1 MSMLRGKGTIS
12 AMGIKESIMDR
23 LSSIFGGSSST
34 KTSPPPQPPAGA
46 ETVESLCKN
55 LEITQQEAE
64 DLLRKCGINP
74 SVSYLTQEQTIAIY
88 KVHYSESIEE
98 DDNPPEKSESSS
110 RAGRVRKNPVKIPPS
125 ELIADYS
132 RDFEAA
138 KEKYRGVRLAF
149 TGSVEMV
156 RKDGDNN
163 FAVEMIS
170 DDPAFRGRVVC
181 RFVNS
186 MKPKLDE
193 LDLDEKATIAGWI
206 SGTDGI
212 ILQPGNYTITI
223 GNSIILS
230 GKYTPP
236 AEKTVSPPANVQPS
250 VIIRDYSNDFESARQ
265 KYAGIKLVFTGKIE
279 LIRKDGDNNF
289 AVEIIPNDN
298 AFSGKIICKFVNNM
312 KPRLQKLVKGQKVTI
327 SGYMTSGEEG
337 VISQPDSSTITIANS
352 VIVSEAPAP
361 RIPHKVIISPMTD
374 IPETIIPRV
383 SIPAEGS
390 TVYTQ
395 DGREYVLGDAVGHG
409 GEGTVYRVNASGLVA
424 KIYDERHCTERRR
437 EKIRQMSE
445 SRLNFEGICLPR
457 DTLYTKG
464 GQFTGYTMPE
474 AKGYDFVYL
483 LREKD
488 TLDKRFPGWK
498 KSDLVKLAI
507 TILKKIQY
515 LHNHD
520 VLIGDINLLN
530 FLFVSPDEVY
540 FLDTDSYQFRG
551 FPAPVG
557 TPSFIAPELQGVD
570 LRTVMRTQN
579 SENFAVA
586 MLLFMLMMQGLSPYA
601 HQGGSTPAHNIKNG
615 LFPFGVGDKKVPNVW
630 DVQPQGSARF
640 QWSHLMRALKEAFWD
655 TFHAK
660 GEHRNEGERYTVSEW
675 LSLMIRYHK
684 SLPAMTQEDSQSG
697 EIFPS
702 RLKKSSKLNY
712 KTCEHC
718 GEEKPE
724 ELFADDTTCWKCFNR
739 IREERNRSRN
749 EVYMTLTCPKCSEEF
764 TITRGEYE
772 FYTSNG
778 LELPKRCPKCREAKK
793 NSGGRK
799 L

>member
-1 MSMLRGKGTIS
+1 
-12 AMGIKESIMDR
+12 MGIKERIMDR

-55 LEITQQEAE
+55 LEITRQEAE

-445 SRLNFEGICLPR
+445 SRLNFDGICLPR

>member
-74 SVSYLTQEQTIAIY
+74 SVSYFTQEQTIAIY